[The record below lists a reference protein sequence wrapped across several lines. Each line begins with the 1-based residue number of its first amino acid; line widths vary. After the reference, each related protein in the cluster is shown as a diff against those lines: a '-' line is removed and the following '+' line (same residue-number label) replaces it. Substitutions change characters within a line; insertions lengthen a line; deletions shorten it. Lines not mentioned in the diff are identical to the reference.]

1 MPTLFDPVGVFR
13 IISDNPDIF
22 GPLQGE
28 MRKQAQALMEK
39 GMKAKSFSLA
49 HLRRVEKDLG
59 GEELKLFVDAMKVA
73 TVQNI
78 AKKFDPHHPKCNIKP
93 NQINA
98 VWARDHVIRLASGE
112 AEPEPKLVS
121 LDKLLPA
128 AKRSQEHLVSV
139 YRDLGSDRFAASL
152 AAMSATAPANLIKK
166 IDPTNPQA
174 KGKAADVDARWARS
188 RLAELASDGDFVPA
202 APEPASETPK
212 RNLFDEAHRVYS
224 TKRRAG

>member
-1 MPTLFDPVGVFR
+1 MPTLFDPIGVFR
-13 IISDNPDIF
+13 TISNNPDIF

-39 GMKAKSFSLA
+39 GMKTKSFSLA

-59 GEELKLFVDAMKVA
+59 GEELKLFVDAMTVA

-78 AKKFDPHHPKCNIKP
+78 AKKFDPHHPKCDLKA
-93 NQINA
+93 NQINEA
-98 VWARDHVIRLASGE
+98 WARDHVIRLAIGE
-112 AEPEPKLVS
+112 SEPQQKLVS

-128 AKRSQEHLVSV
+128 AKRSQEHLVRI
-139 YRDLGSDRFAASL
+139 YRELGPHRFAASL
-152 AAMSATAPANLIKK
+152 AAMSGTAPATLVKK
-166 IDPTNPQA
+166 IDPKNPKV
-174 KGKAADVDARWARS
+174 KGKAADVDARWACS
-188 RLAELASDGDFVPA
+188 RIAELASDGDFSPA